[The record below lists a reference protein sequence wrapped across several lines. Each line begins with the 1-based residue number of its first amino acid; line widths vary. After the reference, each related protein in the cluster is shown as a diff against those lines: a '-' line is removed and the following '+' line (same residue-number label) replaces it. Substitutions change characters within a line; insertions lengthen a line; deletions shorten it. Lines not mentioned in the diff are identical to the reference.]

1 MNTLCAQY
9 PVLELIALQF
19 LQAFELNFLSGFTKY
34 TILPAVVA
42 AIAAYPVLFYAFKSR
57 RLALALDKTASSPDE
72 RSKQELI
79 PSNFDKPDVDPRS
92 TLVDAQGAIFHT
104 VLLMVTLA
112 VLVGT
117 SFLGGVEVWMITA
130 PAAIVGLI
138 RDVLY
143 DLRSNGKTKRDK
155 SSPPLESHA
164 NGQPLA
170 KPTRRISVPSLWRS
184 FSRRLPSTS
193 LTLSRLPWP
202 LLPFA
207 VGMFILV
214 RSLDRLGYIG
224 IFAEWTARACTSPAA
239 SIFFV
244 GTIVALGL
252 CPLCGTVSHLLAHA

>member
-1 MNTLCAQY
+1 M
-9 PVLELIALQF
+9 
-19 LQAFELNFLSGFTKY
+19 
-34 TILPAVVA
+34 PAVVA
-42 AIAAYPVLFYAFKSR
+42 AIVVYPVLFYTFKSKR
-57 RLALALDKTASSPDE
+57 ITLALDKTASSPE
-72 RSKQELI
+72 GRSKQELI

-104 VLLMVTLA
+104 VLLLVTLA

-117 SFLGGVEVWMITA
+117 SFLGVEVWMITA
-130 PAAIVGLI
+130 PAAVVGLI
-138 RDVLY
+138 RDVFY
-143 DLRSNGKTKRDK
+143 DLHSSRQAKRVK
-155 SSPPLESHA
+155 SSPPPEAHA
-164 NGQPLA
+164 NGQPLH
-170 KPTRRISVPSLWRS
+170 KTPRRVTVPSLWRS

-239 SIFFV
+239 AVFFV
-244 GTIVALGL
+244 GAIVALGL
-252 CPLCGTVSHLLAHA
+252 CPLCGTVSATFVVHRQNRRFQLTN